1 MMMQGAW
8 AVQSFANIALFMIAL
23 ALGYLVMYFA
33 NREEKN
39 LRTLGFVIGIAII
52 VISSGAIIGKIVMRA
67 KMCQMMKHC
76 QKTEMR
82 EGGVRDNRGWMM
94 REKMENEGVVPQQP
108 K

>member
-33 NREEKN
+33 NREEKD
-39 LRTLGFVIGIAII
+39 LRTLGFVIGIVII
-52 VISSGAIIGKIVMRA
+52 VISSVSIIGKIVMRA
-67 KMCQMMKHC
+67 KMCQMMRHC
-76 QKTEMR
+76 QKMEIGEDMS
-82 EGGVRDNRGWMM
+82 RDNRGWMM
-94 REKMENEGVVPQQP
+94 HEKMEREGVVPQQP